1 MMDRRAILSTVG
13 LLMLIVIVV
22 AIGFTVSLAIF
33 L

>member
-1 MMDRRAILSTVG
+1 MDSRGILSTVG
-13 LLMLIVIVV
+13 LVMLIVIVV

>member
-13 LLMLIVIVV
+13 LLMLIVIVI
-22 AIGFTVSLAIF
+22 AISFTVSLAVF

>member
-13 LLMLIVIVV
+13 LLMLIVIVIAV
-22 AIGFTVSLAIF
+22 GFTVSLAIF

>member
-13 LLMLIVIVV
+13 LLMLIVIVIAV
-22 AIGFTVSLAIF
+22 GFTVGLAIF

>member
-13 LLMLIVIVV
+13 LLMLIVIVI

>member
-1 MMDRRAILSTVG
+1 MDRRAILSTVG
-13 LLMLIVIVV
+13 LLMLIVIVI

>member
-1 MMDRRAILSTVG
+1 MDRRAILSTVG